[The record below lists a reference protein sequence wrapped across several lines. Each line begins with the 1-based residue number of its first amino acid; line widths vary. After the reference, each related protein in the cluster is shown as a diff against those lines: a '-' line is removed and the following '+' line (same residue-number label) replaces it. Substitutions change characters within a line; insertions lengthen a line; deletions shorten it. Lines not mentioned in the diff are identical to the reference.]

1 MIEEIHIRDLGIIT
15 DARLPLEPGFSV
27 LTGETG
33 AGKTMVVTAL
43 GMLLGA
49 RSDASSVRNGAKS
62 ALAEA
67 VIRLPHGHRAL
78 ELAEEA
84 GGTAEDI
91 DEQTSEL
98 LLARTV
104 NASGRSRAHVGGC
117 SAPIGTLS
125 QIGQTLVAVHG
136 QSDQLR
142 LKSAAEQRQSLDL
155 YAGEELSNLLEKYR
169 ENYERYRAAAAE
181 LKEVRENSRARAL
194 EAQTLQGALEEIS
207 AVNPQ
212 AGEEEELKAEMVKLM
227 NVEALRIASA
237 TASAALSGSE
247 YSTGDEQSV
256 MSLLDAS
263 RSALQ
268 AQADADEEL
277 ASLAARV
284 NELLILATDISS
296 ELSSYMASLDVEGPE
311 RLAQVQTR
319 RAQLATLTRKYG
331 ADIAEVLEWAEESR
345 ARLETLVDDPQR
357 QETLETELVQLRKVL
372 GAQAE
377 ELTALRR
384 AAAQKLADA
393 VSEELTALAMPNA
406 SLVVEV
412 AEAEKFS
419 VHGRDTV
426 TFMLAPHRTAVPRP
440 LGKGASG
447 GELSRVMLALEV
459 VLAEVDPVP
468 TFIFDEVDSG
478 VGGKAA
484 IEIGRRLAMLARHV
498 QVLVVTHL
506 PQVAA
511 FADQHILVLKNDDAS
526 LSKVKVLSE
535 RNAWWNWRECSPG
548 TINQNRRESTPE
560 SCWPPVEKC
569 RRGAETDCKPAG
581 KSSGKVLAKAPKGG
595 IFRTKDHQR
604 GRSARACLGKLPVQP
619 VPVTN
624 SGAWRPEDVRY
635 SVNAPTP
642 ASTRRGGNNKSPA
655 PFTVVI
661 RTNRGGKAP

>member
-49 RSDASSVRNGAKS
+49 RSDASSVRNGAKN

-67 VIRLPHGHRAL
+67 VIRLPRGHRAL
-78 ELAEEA
+78 ALAEES
-84 GGTAEDI
+84 GGTTEEI
-91 DEQTSEL
+91 DEQSSEL

-117 SAPIGTLS
+117 SAPIGTLA
-125 QIGQTLVAVHG
+125 QIGQSLVAVHG

-142 LKSAAEQRQSLDL
+142 LKSPAEQRQSLDL
-155 YAGEELSNLLEKYR
+155 YAGEELASLLEKYR

-194 EAQTLQGALEEIS
+194 EAQSLQGALEEIS
-207 AVNPQ
+207 AVNPR
-212 AGEEEELKAEMVKLM
+212 AGEEDELKAEMMKLM

-237 TASAALSGSE
+237 TALTALSGSE
-247 YSTGDEQSV
+247 YSSGEEANV
-256 MSLLDAS
+256 MGLLDAA

-268 AQADADEEL
+268 GQASADEEL
-277 ASLAARV
+277 AALEARV
-284 NELLILATDISS
+284 NELMILTTDIASD
-296 ELSSYMASLDVEGPE
+296 LSSYAASLDVEGPE

-319 RAQLATLTRKYG
+319 RAQLATLMRKYG

-345 ARLETLVDDPQR
+345 ARLDTLVDDPQR

-372 GAQAE
+372 GEQAE
-377 ELTALRR
+377 ELTTLRR

-526 LSKVKVLSE
+526 LSKVQVLTEEERVVELARMLSGHDQSE
-535 RNAWWNWRECSPG
+535 
-548 TINQNRRESTPE
+548 
-560 SCWPPVEKC
+560 
-569 RRGAETDCKPAG
+569 
-581 KSSGKVLAKAPKGG
+581 
-595 IFRTKDHQR
+595 
-604 GRSARACLGKLPVQP
+604 SAREHARELLEAGRQVSQ
-619 VPVTN
+619 N
-624 SGAWRPEDVRY
+624 QG
-635 SVNAPTP
+635 
-642 ASTRRGGNNKSPA
+642 
-655 PFTVVI
+655 
-661 RTNRGGKAP
+661 

>member
-49 RSDASSVRNGAKS
+49 RSDATSVRNGAKN

-67 VIRLPHGHRAL
+67 VVRLPRGHRAL
-78 ELAEEA
+78 ALAEEA
-84 GGTAEDI
+84 GGTTEEI
-91 DEQTSEL
+91 DEQSSEL
-98 LLARTV
+98 LMARTV
-104 NASGRSRAHVGGC
+104 NASGRSRAHVSGC
-117 SAPIGTLS
+117 SAPIGTLA
-125 QIGQTLVAVHG
+125 QIGQSLVAVHG

-142 LKSAAEQRQSLDL
+142 LKSPAEQRQSLDL
-155 YAGEELSNLLEKYR
+155 YAGEELASLLEKYR
-169 ENYERYRAAAAE
+169 DNYERYRAAAAE

-194 EAQTLQGALEEIS
+194 EAQSLQGALEEIA
-207 AVNPQ
+207 AVNPR
-212 AGEEEELKAEMVKLM
+212 AGEEDELKAEMVKLM

-237 TASAALSGSE
+237 TALTALSGSE
-247 YSTGDEQSV
+247 YSSGEEANV
-256 MSLLDAS
+256 MGLLDAA
-263 RSALQ
+263 RGALQ
-268 AQADADEEL
+268 GQASADEEL
-277 ASLAARV
+277 AALEARI
-284 NELLILATDISS
+284 NELMILTTDIASD
-296 ELSSYMASLDVEGPE
+296 LSSYAASLDVEGPE

-319 RAQLATLTRKYG
+319 RAQLATLMRKYG
-331 ADIAEVLEWAEESR
+331 ADIAEVLEWAEGSR
-345 ARLETLVDDPQR
+345 ARLDTLVDDPQR

-372 GAQAE
+372 GEQAE
-377 ELTALRR
+377 ELTNLRR

-526 LSKVKVLSE
+526 LSKVQVLTEEERVVELARMLSGHDQSE
-535 RNAWWNWRECSPG
+535 
-548 TINQNRRESTPE
+548 
-560 SCWPPVEKC
+560 
-569 RRGAETDCKPAG
+569 
-581 KSSGKVLAKAPKGG
+581 
-595 IFRTKDHQR
+595 
-604 GRSARACLGKLPVQP
+604 SAREHARELLEAGRQVSQ
-619 VPVTN
+619 N
-624 SGAWRPEDVRY
+624 QG
-635 SVNAPTP
+635 
-642 ASTRRGGNNKSPA
+642 
-655 PFTVVI
+655 
-661 RTNRGGKAP
+661 

>member
-142 LKSAAEQRQSLDL
+142 LKSAAEQRHSLDL
-155 YAGEELSNLLEKYR
+155 YAGEELANLLEKYR

-296 ELSSYMASLDVEGPE
+296 DLSSYMASLDVEGPE

-426 TFMLAPHRTAVPRP
+426 TFMLVPHRTAVPRP

-535 RNAWWNWRECSPG
+535 EERV
-548 TINQNRRESTPE
+548 
-560 SCWPPVEKC
+560 VELA
-569 RRGAETDCKPAG
+569 RML
-581 KSSGKVLAKAPKGG
+581 SGH
-595 IFRTKDHQR
+595 DQSE
-604 GRSARACLGKLPVQP
+604 SAREHARELLAAGRE
-619 VPVTN
+619 VPQ
-624 SGAWRPEDVRY
+624 GR
-635 SVNAPTP
+635 
-642 ASTRRGGNNKSPA
+642 
-655 PFTVVI
+655 
-661 RTNRGGKAP
+661 

>member
-49 RSDASSVRNGAKS
+49 RSDASSVRNGAKN

-67 VIRLPHGHRAL
+67 VIRLPRGHRAL
-78 ELAEEA
+78 ALAEEA
-84 GGTAEDI
+84 GGTTEEI
-91 DEQTSEL
+91 DEQSSEL

-117 SAPIGTLS
+117 SAPIGTLA
-125 QIGQTLVAVHG
+125 QIGQSLVAVHG

-142 LKSAAEQRQSLDL
+142 LKSPAEQRQSLDL
-155 YAGEELSNLLEKYR
+155 YAGEELASLLEKYR
-169 ENYERYRAAAAE
+169 ENYERYRAVAAE

-194 EAQTLQGALEEIS
+194 EAQSLQGALEEIA
-207 AVNPQ
+207 AVNPR
-212 AGEEEELKAEMVKLM
+212 AGEEDELKAEMVKLM

-237 TASAALSGSE
+237 TALTALSGSE
-247 YSTGDEQSV
+247 YSSGEEANV
-256 MSLLDAS
+256 MGLLDAA

-268 AQADADEEL
+268 GQASADEEL
-277 ASLAARV
+277 AALEARV
-284 NELLILATDISS
+284 NELMILTTDIASD
-296 ELSSYMASLDVEGPE
+296 LSSYAASLDVEGPE

-319 RAQLATLTRKYG
+319 RAQLATLMRKYG

-345 ARLETLVDDPQR
+345 ARLDTLVDDPQR

-372 GAQAE
+372 GEQAE
-377 ELTALRR
+377 ELTNLRR

-526 LSKVKVLSE
+526 LSKVQVLTEEERVVELARMLSGHDQSE
-535 RNAWWNWRECSPG
+535 
-548 TINQNRRESTPE
+548 
-560 SCWPPVEKC
+560 
-569 RRGAETDCKPAG
+569 
-581 KSSGKVLAKAPKGG
+581 
-595 IFRTKDHQR
+595 
-604 GRSARACLGKLPVQP
+604 SAREHARELLEAGRQVSQ
-619 VPVTN
+619 N
-624 SGAWRPEDVRY
+624 QG
-635 SVNAPTP
+635 
-642 ASTRRGGNNKSPA
+642 
-655 PFTVVI
+655 
-661 RTNRGGKAP
+661 

>member
-49 RSDASSVRNGAKS
+49 RSDATSVRNGAKN

-67 VIRLPHGHRAL
+67 VIRLPRGHRAL
-78 ELAEEA
+78 ALAEEA
-84 GGTAEDI
+84 GGTTEEI
-91 DEQTSEL
+91 DEQSSEL

-117 SAPIGTLS
+117 SAPIGTLA
-125 QIGQTLVAVHG
+125 QIGQSLVAVHG

-142 LKSAAEQRQSLDL
+142 LKSPAEQRQSLDL
-155 YAGEELSNLLEKYR
+155 YAGEELASLLAKYR

-194 EAQTLQGALEEIS
+194 EAQSLQGALEEIA
-207 AVNPQ
+207 AVNPR
-212 AGEEEELKAEMVKLM
+212 AGEEDELKAEMVKLM

-237 TASAALSGSE
+237 TALTALSGSE
-247 YSTGDEQSV
+247 YSSGEEANV
-256 MSLLDAS
+256 MGLLDAA
-263 RSALQ
+263 RGALQ
-268 AQADADEEL
+268 GQASADEEL
-277 ASLAARV
+277 AALEARI
-284 NELLILATDISS
+284 NELMILTTDIASD
-296 ELSSYMASLDVEGPE
+296 LSSYAASLDVEGPE

-319 RAQLATLTRKYG
+319 RAQLATLMRKYG
-331 ADIAEVLEWAEESR
+331 ADIAEVLEWAEGSR
-345 ARLETLVDDPQR
+345 TRLDTLVDDPQR

-372 GAQAE
+372 GEQAE
-377 ELTALRR
+377 ELTKLRR

-526 LSKVKVLSE
+526 LSKVQVLTQEERVVELARMLSGHDQSE
-535 RNAWWNWRECSPG
+535 
-548 TINQNRRESTPE
+548 
-560 SCWPPVEKC
+560 
-569 RRGAETDCKPAG
+569 
-581 KSSGKVLAKAPKGG
+581 
-595 IFRTKDHQR
+595 
-604 GRSARACLGKLPVQP
+604 SAREHARELLEAGRQVSQ
-619 VPVTN
+619 N
-624 SGAWRPEDVRY
+624 QG
-635 SVNAPTP
+635 
-642 ASTRRGGNNKSPA
+642 
-655 PFTVVI
+655 
-661 RTNRGGKAP
+661 

>member
-49 RSDASSVRNGAKS
+49 RSDATSVRNGAKN

-67 VIRLPHGHRAL
+67 VIRLPRGHRAL
-78 ELAEEA
+78 ALAEEA
-84 GGTAEDI
+84 GGTTEEI
-91 DEQTSEL
+91 DEQSSEL

-117 SAPIGTLS
+117 SAPIGTLA
-125 QIGQTLVAVHG
+125 QIGQSLVAVHG

-142 LKSAAEQRQSLDL
+142 LKSPAEQRQSLDL
-155 YAGEELSNLLEKYR
+155 YAGEELASLLEKYR

-194 EAQTLQGALEEIS
+194 EAQSLQGALEEIA
-207 AVNPQ
+207 AVNPRP
-212 AGEEEELKAEMVKLM
+212 GEEDELKAEMVKLM

-237 TASAALSGSE
+237 TALTALSGSE
-247 YSTGDEQSV
+247 YSSGEEANV
-256 MSLLDAS
+256 MGLLDAA
-263 RSALQ
+263 RGALQ
-268 AQADADEEL
+268 GQASADEEL
-277 ASLAARV
+277 AALEARI
-284 NELLILATDISS
+284 NELMILTTDIASD
-296 ELSSYMASLDVEGPE
+296 LSSYAASLDVEGPE

-319 RAQLATLTRKYG
+319 RAQLATLMRKYG
-331 ADIAEVLEWAEESR
+331 ADIAEVLEWAEGSR
-345 ARLETLVDDPQR
+345 TRLDTLVDDPQR

-372 GAQAE
+372 GEQAE
-377 ELTALRR
+377 ELTNLRR

-526 LSKVKVLSE
+526 LSKVQVLTEEERVVELARMLSGHDQSE
-535 RNAWWNWRECSPG
+535 
-548 TINQNRRESTPE
+548 
-560 SCWPPVEKC
+560 
-569 RRGAETDCKPAG
+569 
-581 KSSGKVLAKAPKGG
+581 
-595 IFRTKDHQR
+595 
-604 GRSARACLGKLPVQP
+604 SAREHARELLEAGRQVSQ
-619 VPVTN
+619 N
-624 SGAWRPEDVRY
+624 QG
-635 SVNAPTP
+635 
-642 ASTRRGGNNKSPA
+642 
-655 PFTVVI
+655 
-661 RTNRGGKAP
+661 

>member
-49 RSDASSVRNGAKS
+49 RSDATSVRNGAKN

-67 VIRLPHGHRAL
+67 VVRLPRGHRAL
-78 ELAEEA
+78 ALAEEA
-84 GGTAEDI
+84 GGTTEEI
-91 DEQTSEL
+91 DEQSSEL

-117 SAPIGTLS
+117 SAPIGTLA
-125 QIGQTLVAVHG
+125 QIGQSLVAVHG

-142 LKSAAEQRQSLDL
+142 LKSPAEQRQSLDL
-155 YAGEELSNLLEKYR
+155 YAGEELASLLAKYR

-194 EAQTLQGALEEIS
+194 EAQSLQGALEEIA
-207 AVNPQ
+207 AVNPR
-212 AGEEEELKAEMVKLM
+212 AGEEDELKAEMVKLM

-237 TASAALSGSE
+237 TALTALSGSE
-247 YSTGDEQSV
+247 YSSGEEANV
-256 MSLLDAS
+256 MGLLDVA
-263 RSALQ
+263 RGALQ
-268 AQADADEEL
+268 GQASADEEL
-277 ASLAARV
+277 AALEARI
-284 NELLILATDISS
+284 NELMILTTDIASD
-296 ELSSYMASLDVEGPE
+296 LSSYAASLDVEGPE

-319 RAQLATLTRKYG
+319 RAQLATLIRKYG
-331 ADIAEVLEWAEESR
+331 ADIAEVLEWAEGSR
-345 ARLETLVDDPQR
+345 TRLDTLVDDPQR

-372 GAQAE
+372 GEQAE
-377 ELTALRR
+377 ELTNLRR

-526 LSKVKVLSE
+526 LSKVQVLTEEERVVELARMLSGHDQSE
-535 RNAWWNWRECSPG
+535 
-548 TINQNRRESTPE
+548 
-560 SCWPPVEKC
+560 
-569 RRGAETDCKPAG
+569 
-581 KSSGKVLAKAPKGG
+581 
-595 IFRTKDHQR
+595 
-604 GRSARACLGKLPVQP
+604 SAREHARELLEAGRQVSQ
-619 VPVTN
+619 N
-624 SGAWRPEDVRY
+624 QG
-635 SVNAPTP
+635 
-642 ASTRRGGNNKSPA
+642 
-655 PFTVVI
+655 
-661 RTNRGGKAP
+661 

>member
-49 RSDASSVRNGAKS
+49 RSDASSVRNGAKN

-67 VIRLPHGHRAL
+67 VIRLPRGHRAL
-78 ELAEEA
+78 ALAEEA
-84 GGTAEDI
+84 GGTTEEI
-91 DEQTSEL
+91 DKQSSEL

-117 SAPIGTLS
+117 SAPIGTLA
-125 QIGQTLVAVHG
+125 QIGQSLVAVHG

-142 LKSAAEQRQSLDL
+142 LKSPAEQRQSLDL
-155 YAGEELSNLLEKYR
+155 YAGEELASLLEKYR

-194 EAQTLQGALEEIS
+194 EAQSLQGALEEIA
-207 AVNPQ
+207 AVNPR
-212 AGEEEELKAEMVKLM
+212 AGEEDELKAEMVKLM

-237 TASAALSGSE
+237 TALTTLSGSE
-247 YSTGDEQSV
+247 YSSGEEANV
-256 MSLLDAS
+256 MGLLDAA

-268 AQADADEEL
+268 GQASADEEL
-277 ASLAARV
+277 AALEARV
-284 NELLILATDISS
+284 NELMILTTDIASD
-296 ELSSYMASLDVEGPE
+296 LSSYAASLDVEGPE

-319 RAQLATLTRKYG
+319 RAQLATLMRKYG

-345 ARLETLVDDPQR
+345 ARLDTLVDDPQR

-372 GAQAE
+372 GEQAE
-377 ELTALRR
+377 ELTNLRR

-526 LSKVKVLSE
+526 LSKVQVLTEEERVVELARMLSGHDQSE
-535 RNAWWNWRECSPG
+535 
-548 TINQNRRESTPE
+548 
-560 SCWPPVEKC
+560 
-569 RRGAETDCKPAG
+569 
-581 KSSGKVLAKAPKGG
+581 
-595 IFRTKDHQR
+595 
-604 GRSARACLGKLPVQP
+604 SAREHARELLEAGRQVSQ
-619 VPVTN
+619 N
-624 SGAWRPEDVRY
+624 QG
-635 SVNAPTP
+635 
-642 ASTRRGGNNKSPA
+642 
-655 PFTVVI
+655 
-661 RTNRGGKAP
+661 

>member
-49 RSDASSVRNGAKS
+49 RSDASSVRNGAKN

-67 VIRLPHGHRAL
+67 VIRLPRGHRAL
-78 ELAEEA
+78 ALAEEA
-84 GGTAEDI
+84 GGTTEEI
-91 DEQTSEL
+91 DEQSLEL

-117 SAPIGTLS
+117 SAPIGTLA
-125 QIGQTLVAVHG
+125 QIGQSLVAVHG

-142 LKSAAEQRQSLDL
+142 LKSPAEQRQSLDL
-155 YAGEELSNLLEKYR
+155 YAGEELASLLEKYR

-194 EAQTLQGALEEIS
+194 EAQSLQGALEEIA
-207 AVNPQ
+207 AVNPR
-212 AGEEEELKAEMVKLM
+212 AGEEDELKAEMVKLM

-237 TASAALSGSE
+237 TALTALSGSE
-247 YSTGDEQSV
+247 YSSGEDANV
-256 MSLLDAS
+256 MGLLDAA

-268 AQADADEEL
+268 GQASADEEL
-277 ASLAARV
+277 AALEARV
-284 NELLILATDISS
+284 NELMILTTDIASD
-296 ELSSYMASLDVEGPE
+296 LSSYAASLDVEGPE

-319 RAQLATLTRKYG
+319 RAQLATLMRKYG

-345 ARLETLVDDPQR
+345 ARLDTLVDDPQR

-372 GAQAE
+372 GEQAE
-377 ELTALRR
+377 ELTNLRR

-526 LSKVKVLSE
+526 LSKVQVLTEEERVVELARMLSGHDQSE
-535 RNAWWNWRECSPG
+535 
-548 TINQNRRESTPE
+548 
-560 SCWPPVEKC
+560 
-569 RRGAETDCKPAG
+569 
-581 KSSGKVLAKAPKGG
+581 
-595 IFRTKDHQR
+595 
-604 GRSARACLGKLPVQP
+604 SAREHARELLEAGRQVSQ
-619 VPVTN
+619 N
-624 SGAWRPEDVRY
+624 QG
-635 SVNAPTP
+635 
-642 ASTRRGGNNKSPA
+642 
-655 PFTVVI
+655 
-661 RTNRGGKAP
+661 

>member
-49 RSDASSVRNGAKS
+49 RSDATSVRNGAKN

-67 VIRLPHGHRAL
+67 VVRLPRGHRAL
-78 ELAEEA
+78 ALAEEA
-84 GGTAEDI
+84 GGTTEEI
-91 DEQTSEL
+91 DEQSSEL

-117 SAPIGTLS
+117 SAPIGTLA
-125 QIGQTLVAVHG
+125 QIGQSLVAVHG

-142 LKSAAEQRQSLDL
+142 LKSPAEQRQSLDL
-155 YAGEELSNLLEKYR
+155 YAGEELASLLAKYR
-169 ENYERYRAAAAE
+169 ENYERYRVAAAE

-194 EAQTLQGALEEIS
+194 EAQSLQGALEEIA
-207 AVNPQ
+207 AVNPR
-212 AGEEEELKAEMVKLM
+212 AGEEDELKAEMVKLM

-237 TASAALSGSE
+237 TALTALSGSE
-247 YSTGDEQSV
+247 YSSGEEANV
-256 MSLLDAS
+256 MGLLDAA
-263 RSALQ
+263 RGALQ
-268 AQADADEEL
+268 GQASADEEL
-277 ASLAARV
+277 AALEARI
-284 NELLILATDISS
+284 NELMILTTDIASD
-296 ELSSYMASLDVEGPE
+296 LSSYAASLDVEGPE

-319 RAQLATLTRKYG
+319 RAQLATLMRKYG
-331 ADIAEVLEWAEESR
+331 ADIAEVLEWAEGSR
-345 ARLETLVDDPQR
+345 TRLDTLVDDPQR

-372 GAQAE
+372 GEQAE
-377 ELTALRR
+377 ELTNLRR

-526 LSKVKVLSE
+526 LSKVQVLTEEERVVELARMLSGHDQSE
-535 RNAWWNWRECSPG
+535 
-548 TINQNRRESTPE
+548 
-560 SCWPPVEKC
+560 
-569 RRGAETDCKPAG
+569 
-581 KSSGKVLAKAPKGG
+581 
-595 IFRTKDHQR
+595 
-604 GRSARACLGKLPVQP
+604 SAREHARELLEAGRQVSQ
-619 VPVTN
+619 N
-624 SGAWRPEDVRY
+624 QG
-635 SVNAPTP
+635 
-642 ASTRRGGNNKSPA
+642 
-655 PFTVVI
+655 
-661 RTNRGGKAP
+661 

>member
-49 RSDASSVRNGAKS
+49 RSDASSVRNGAKN

-67 VIRLPHGHRAL
+67 VIRLPRGHRAL
-78 ELAEEA
+78 ALAEEA
-84 GGTAEDI
+84 GGTTEEI
-91 DEQTSEL
+91 DEQSSEL

-117 SAPIGTLS
+117 SAPIGTLA
-125 QIGQTLVAVHG
+125 QIGQSLVAVHG

-142 LKSAAEQRQSLDL
+142 LKSPAEQRQSLDL
-155 YAGEELSNLLEKYR
+155 YAGEELASLLEKYR

-194 EAQTLQGALEEIS
+194 EAQSLQGALEEIA
-207 AVNPQ
+207 AVNPR
-212 AGEEEELKAEMVKLM
+212 AGEEDELKAEMMKLM

-237 TASAALSGSE
+237 TALTALSGSE
-247 YSTGDEQSV
+247 YSSGEEANV
-256 MSLLDAS
+256 MGLLDAA

-268 AQADADEEL
+268 GQASADEEL
-277 ASLAARV
+277 AALEARV
-284 NELLILATDISS
+284 NELMILTTDIASD
-296 ELSSYMASLDVEGPE
+296 LSSYAASLDVEGPE

-319 RAQLATLTRKYG
+319 RAQLATLMRKYG

-345 ARLETLVDDPQR
+345 ARLDTLVDDPQR

-372 GAQAE
+372 GEQAE
-377 ELTALRR
+377 ELTTLRR

-526 LSKVKVLSE
+526 LSKVQVLTEEERVVELARMLSGHDQSE
-535 RNAWWNWRECSPG
+535 
-548 TINQNRRESTPE
+548 
-560 SCWPPVEKC
+560 
-569 RRGAETDCKPAG
+569 
-581 KSSGKVLAKAPKGG
+581 
-595 IFRTKDHQR
+595 
-604 GRSARACLGKLPVQP
+604 SAREHARELLEAGRQVSQDQ
-619 VPVTN
+619 
-624 SGAWRPEDVRY
+624 E
-635 SVNAPTP
+635 
-642 ASTRRGGNNKSPA
+642 
-655 PFTVVI
+655 
-661 RTNRGGKAP
+661 

>member
-49 RSDASSVRNGAKS
+49 RSDASSVRNGAKN

-67 VIRLPHGHRAL
+67 VIRLPRGHRAL
-78 ELAEEA
+78 ALAEEA
-84 GGTAEDI
+84 GGTTEEI
-91 DEQTSEL
+91 DEQSSEL

-117 SAPIGTLS
+117 SAPIGTLA
-125 QIGQTLVAVHG
+125 QIGQSLVAVHG

-142 LKSAAEQRQSLDL
+142 LKSPAEQRQSLDL
-155 YAGEELSNLLEKYR
+155 YAGEELASLLEKYR

-194 EAQTLQGALEEIS
+194 EAQSLQGALEEIA
-207 AVNPQ
+207 AVNPR
-212 AGEEEELKAEMVKLM
+212 AGEEDELKAEMVKLM

-237 TASAALSGSE
+237 TALTVLSGSE
-247 YSTGDEQSV
+247 YSSGEEANV
-256 MSLLDAS
+256 MGLLDAA

-268 AQADADEEL
+268 GQASADEEL
-277 ASLAARV
+277 AALEARV
-284 NELLILATDISS
+284 NELMILTTDIASD
-296 ELSSYMASLDVEGPE
+296 LSSYAASLDVEGPE

-319 RAQLATLTRKYG
+319 RAQLATLMRKYG

-345 ARLETLVDDPQR
+345 ARLDTLVDDPQR

-372 GAQAE
+372 GEQAE
-377 ELTALRR
+377 ELTNLRR

-526 LSKVKVLSE
+526 LSKVQVLTEEERVVELARMLSGHDQSE
-535 RNAWWNWRECSPG
+535 
-548 TINQNRRESTPE
+548 
-560 SCWPPVEKC
+560 
-569 RRGAETDCKPAG
+569 
-581 KSSGKVLAKAPKGG
+581 
-595 IFRTKDHQR
+595 
-604 GRSARACLGKLPVQP
+604 SAREHARELLEAGRQVSQ
-619 VPVTN
+619 N
-624 SGAWRPEDVRY
+624 QG
-635 SVNAPTP
+635 
-642 ASTRRGGNNKSPA
+642 
-655 PFTVVI
+655 
-661 RTNRGGKAP
+661 

>member
-49 RSDASSVRNGAKS
+49 RSDATSVRNGAKN

-67 VIRLPHGHRAL
+67 VVRLPRGHRAL
-78 ELAEEA
+78 ALAEEA
-84 GGTAEDI
+84 GGTTEEI
-91 DEQTSEL
+91 DEQSSEL

-117 SAPIGTLS
+117 SAPIGTLA
-125 QIGQTLVAVHG
+125 QIGQSLVAVHG

-142 LKSAAEQRQSLDL
+142 LKSPAEQRQSLDL
-155 YAGEELSNLLEKYR
+155 YAGEELASLLAKYR
-169 ENYERYRAAAAE
+169 ENYERYRAAAAD

-194 EAQTLQGALEEIS
+194 EAQSLQGALEEIA
-207 AVNPQ
+207 AVNPR
-212 AGEEEELKAEMVKLM
+212 AGEEDELKAEMVKLM

-237 TASAALSGSE
+237 TALTALSGSE
-247 YSTGDEQSV
+247 YSSGEEANV
-256 MSLLDAS
+256 MGLLDAA
-263 RSALQ
+263 RGALQ
-268 AQADADEEL
+268 GQASADEEL
-277 ASLAARV
+277 AALEARI
-284 NELLILATDISS
+284 NELMILTTDIASD
-296 ELSSYMASLDVEGPE
+296 LSSYAASLDVEGPE

-319 RAQLATLTRKYG
+319 RAQLATLMRKYG
-331 ADIAEVLEWAEESR
+331 ADIAEVLEWAEGSR
-345 ARLETLVDDPQR
+345 TRLDTLVDDPQR

-372 GAQAE
+372 GEQAE
-377 ELTALRR
+377 ELTNLRR

-526 LSKVKVLSE
+526 LSKVQVLTEEERVVELARMLSGHDQSE
-535 RNAWWNWRECSPG
+535 
-548 TINQNRRESTPE
+548 
-560 SCWPPVEKC
+560 
-569 RRGAETDCKPAG
+569 
-581 KSSGKVLAKAPKGG
+581 
-595 IFRTKDHQR
+595 
-604 GRSARACLGKLPVQP
+604 SAREHARELLEAGRQVSQ
-619 VPVTN
+619 N
-624 SGAWRPEDVRY
+624 QG
-635 SVNAPTP
+635 
-642 ASTRRGGNNKSPA
+642 
-655 PFTVVI
+655 
-661 RTNRGGKAP
+661 

>member
-49 RSDASSVRNGAKS
+49 RSDASSVRNGAKN

-67 VIRLPHGHRAL
+67 VIRLPRGHRAL
-78 ELAEEA
+78 ALAEEA
-84 GGTAEDI
+84 GGTTEEI
-91 DEQTSEL
+91 DEQSSEL

-117 SAPIGTLS
+117 SAPIGTLA
-125 QIGQTLVAVHG
+125 QIGQSLVAVHG

-142 LKSAAEQRQSLDL
+142 LKSPAEQRQSLDL
-155 YAGEELSNLLEKYR
+155 YAGEELASLLEKYR

-194 EAQTLQGALEEIS
+194 EAQSLQGALEEIA
-207 AVNPQ
+207 AVNPR
-212 AGEEEELKAEMVKLM
+212 AGEEDELKAEMVKLM

-237 TASAALSGSE
+237 TAQTALSGSE
-247 YSTGDEQSV
+247 YSSGEEANV
-256 MSLLDAS
+256 MGLLDAA

-268 AQADADEEL
+268 GQASADEEL
-277 ASLAARV
+277 AALEARV
-284 NELLILATDISS
+284 NELMILTTDIASD
-296 ELSSYMASLDVEGPE
+296 LSSYAASLDVEGPE

-319 RAQLATLTRKYG
+319 RAQLATLMRKYG

-345 ARLETLVDDPQR
+345 ARLDTLVDDPQR

-372 GAQAE
+372 GEQAE
-377 ELTALRR
+377 ELTNLRR

-447 GELSRVMLALEV
+447 GELSRVMLAFEV

-526 LSKVKVLSE
+526 LSKVQVLTEEERVVELARMLSGHDQSE
-535 RNAWWNWRECSPG
+535 
-548 TINQNRRESTPE
+548 
-560 SCWPPVEKC
+560 
-569 RRGAETDCKPAG
+569 
-581 KSSGKVLAKAPKGG
+581 
-595 IFRTKDHQR
+595 
-604 GRSARACLGKLPVQP
+604 SAREHARELLEAGRQVSQ
-619 VPVTN
+619 N
-624 SGAWRPEDVRY
+624 QG
-635 SVNAPTP
+635 
-642 ASTRRGGNNKSPA
+642 
-655 PFTVVI
+655 
-661 RTNRGGKAP
+661 

>member
-49 RSDASSVRNGAKS
+49 RSDASSVRNGAKN

-67 VIRLPHGHRAL
+67 VIRLPRGHRAL
-78 ELAEEA
+78 ALAEEA
-84 GGTAEDI
+84 GGTTEEI
-91 DEQTSEL
+91 DEQSSEL

-117 SAPIGTLS
+117 SAPIGTLA
-125 QIGQTLVAVHG
+125 QIGQSLVAVHG

-142 LKSAAEQRQSLDL
+142 LKSPAEQRQSLDL
-155 YAGEELSNLLEKYR
+155 YAGEELASLLEKYR

-194 EAQTLQGALEEIS
+194 EAQSLQGALEEIA
-207 AVNPQ
+207 AVNPR
-212 AGEEEELKAEMVKLM
+212 AGEEDELKAEMMKLM

-237 TASAALSGSE
+237 TALTALSGSE
-247 YSTGDEQSV
+247 YSSGEEANV
-256 MSLLDAS
+256 MGLLDAA

-268 AQADADEEL
+268 GQASADEEL
-277 ASLAARV
+277 AALEARV
-284 NELLILATDISS
+284 NELMILTTDIASD
-296 ELSSYMASLDVEGPE
+296 LSSYAASLDVEGPE

-319 RAQLATLTRKYG
+319 RAQLATLMRKYG

-345 ARLETLVDDPQR
+345 ARLDTLVDDPQR
-357 QETLETELVQLRKVL
+357 QKTLETELVQLRKVL
-372 GAQAE
+372 GEQAE
-377 ELTALRR
+377 ELTTLRR

-526 LSKVKVLSE
+526 LSKVQVLTEEERVVELARMLSGHDQSE
-535 RNAWWNWRECSPG
+535 
-548 TINQNRRESTPE
+548 
-560 SCWPPVEKC
+560 
-569 RRGAETDCKPAG
+569 
-581 KSSGKVLAKAPKGG
+581 
-595 IFRTKDHQR
+595 
-604 GRSARACLGKLPVQP
+604 SAREHARELLEAGRQVSQ
-619 VPVTN
+619 N
-624 SGAWRPEDVRY
+624 QG
-635 SVNAPTP
+635 
-642 ASTRRGGNNKSPA
+642 
-655 PFTVVI
+655 
-661 RTNRGGKAP
+661 

>member
-33 AGKTMVVTAL
+33 AGKTMVVPAL

-49 RSDASSVRNGAKS
+49 RSDASSVRNGAKN

-67 VIRLPHGHRAL
+67 VIRLPRGHRAL
-78 ELAEEA
+78 ALAEEA
-84 GGTAEDI
+84 GGTTEEI
-91 DEQTSEL
+91 DEQSSEL

-117 SAPIGTLS
+117 SAPIGTLA
-125 QIGQTLVAVHG
+125 QIGQSLVAVHG

-142 LKSAAEQRQSLDL
+142 LKSPTEQRQSLDL
-155 YAGEELSNLLEKYR
+155 YAGEELASLLEKYR

-194 EAQTLQGALEEIS
+194 EAQSLQGALEEIA
-207 AVNPQ
+207 AVNPR
-212 AGEEEELKAEMVKLM
+212 AGEEDELKAEMVKLM

-237 TASAALSGSE
+237 TALTALSGSE
-247 YSTGDEQSV
+247 YSIGEEANV
-256 MSLLDAS
+256 MGLLDAA

-268 AQADADEEL
+268 GQASADEEL
-277 ASLAARV
+277 AALEARV
-284 NELLILATDISS
+284 NELMILTTDIASD
-296 ELSSYMASLDVEGPE
+296 LSSYAASLDVEGPE

-319 RAQLATLTRKYG
+319 RAQLATLMRKYG

-345 ARLETLVDDPQR
+345 ARLDTLVDDPQR

-372 GAQAE
+372 GEQAE
-377 ELTALRR
+377 ELTNLRR

-393 VSEELTALAMPNA
+393 VSEELTALALPNA

-526 LSKVKVLSE
+526 LSKVQVLTEEERVVELARMLSGHDQSE
-535 RNAWWNWRECSPG
+535 
-548 TINQNRRESTPE
+548 
-560 SCWPPVEKC
+560 
-569 RRGAETDCKPAG
+569 
-581 KSSGKVLAKAPKGG
+581 
-595 IFRTKDHQR
+595 
-604 GRSARACLGKLPVQP
+604 SAREHARELLEAGRQVSQ
-619 VPVTN
+619 N
-624 SGAWRPEDVRY
+624 QG
-635 SVNAPTP
+635 
-642 ASTRRGGNNKSPA
+642 
-655 PFTVVI
+655 
-661 RTNRGGKAP
+661 

>member
-49 RSDASSVRNGAKS
+49 RSDASSVRNGAKN

-67 VIRLPHGHRAL
+67 VIRLPRGHRAL
-78 ELAEEA
+78 ALAEEA
-84 GGTAEDI
+84 GGTTEEI
-91 DEQTSEL
+91 DEQSSEL

-117 SAPIGTLS
+117 SAPIGTLA
-125 QIGQTLVAVHG
+125 QIGQSLVAVHG

-142 LKSAAEQRQSLDL
+142 LKSPTEQRQSLDL
-155 YAGEELSNLLEKYR
+155 YAGEELASLLEKYR

-194 EAQTLQGALEEIS
+194 EAQSLQGALEEIA
-207 AVNPQ
+207 AVNLR
-212 AGEEEELKAEMVKLM
+212 AGEEDELKAEMVKLM

-237 TASAALSGSE
+237 TALTALSGSE
-247 YSTGDEQSV
+247 YSSGEEANV
-256 MSLLDAS
+256 MGLLDAA

-268 AQADADEEL
+268 GQASADEEL
-277 ASLAARV
+277 AALEARV
-284 NELLILATDISS
+284 NELMILTTDIASD
-296 ELSSYMASLDVEGPE
+296 LSSYAASLDVEGPE

-319 RAQLATLTRKYG
+319 RAQLATLMRKYG

-345 ARLETLVDDPQR
+345 ARLDTLVDDPQR

-372 GAQAE
+372 GEQAE
-377 ELTALRR
+377 ELTNLRR

-526 LSKVKVLSE
+526 LSKVQVLTEEERVVELARMLSGHDQSE
-535 RNAWWNWRECSPG
+535 
-548 TINQNRRESTPE
+548 
-560 SCWPPVEKC
+560 
-569 RRGAETDCKPAG
+569 
-581 KSSGKVLAKAPKGG
+581 
-595 IFRTKDHQR
+595 
-604 GRSARACLGKLPVQP
+604 SAREHARELLEAGRQVSQ
-619 VPVTN
+619 N
-624 SGAWRPEDVRY
+624 QG
-635 SVNAPTP
+635 
-642 ASTRRGGNNKSPA
+642 
-655 PFTVVI
+655 
-661 RTNRGGKAP
+661 

>member
-49 RSDASSVRNGAKS
+49 RSDASSVRNGAKN

-67 VIRLPHGHRAL
+67 VIRLPRGHRAL
-78 ELAEEA
+78 ALAEEA
-84 GGTAEDI
+84 GGTTEEI
-91 DEQTSEL
+91 DEQSSEL

-117 SAPIGTLS
+117 SAPIGTLA
-125 QIGQTLVAVHG
+125 QIGQSLVAVHG

-142 LKSAAEQRQSLDL
+142 LKSPTEQRQSLDL
-155 YAGEELSNLLEKYR
+155 YAGEELASLLEKYR

-194 EAQTLQGALEEIS
+194 EAQSLQGALEEIA
-207 AVNPQ
+207 AVNPR
-212 AGEEEELKAEMVKLM
+212 AGEEDELKAEMVKLM

-237 TASAALSGSE
+237 TALTALSGSE
-247 YSTGDEQSV
+247 YSSGEEANV
-256 MSLLDAS
+256 MGLLDAA

-268 AQADADEEL
+268 GQASADEEL
-277 ASLAARV
+277 AALEARV
-284 NELLILATDISS
+284 NELMILTTDIASD
-296 ELSSYMASLDVEGPE
+296 LSSYAASLDVEGPE

-319 RAQLATLTRKYG
+319 RAQLATLMRKYG

-345 ARLETLVDDPQR
+345 ARLDTLVDDPQR

-372 GAQAE
+372 GEQTE
-377 ELTALRR
+377 ELTNLRR

-526 LSKVKVLSE
+526 LSKVQVLTEEERVVELARMLSGHDQSE
-535 RNAWWNWRECSPG
+535 
-548 TINQNRRESTPE
+548 
-560 SCWPPVEKC
+560 
-569 RRGAETDCKPAG
+569 
-581 KSSGKVLAKAPKGG
+581 
-595 IFRTKDHQR
+595 
-604 GRSARACLGKLPVQP
+604 SAREHARELLEAGRQVSQ
-619 VPVTN
+619 N
-624 SGAWRPEDVRY
+624 QG
-635 SVNAPTP
+635 
-642 ASTRRGGNNKSPA
+642 
-655 PFTVVI
+655 
-661 RTNRGGKAP
+661 

>member
-49 RSDASSVRNGAKS
+49 RSDASSVRNGAKN

-67 VIRLPHGHRAL
+67 VIRLPRGHRAL
-78 ELAEEA
+78 ALAEEA
-84 GGTAEDI
+84 GGTTEEI
-91 DEQTSEL
+91 DEQSSEL

-117 SAPIGTLS
+117 SAPIGTLA
-125 QIGQTLVAVHG
+125 QIGQSLVAVHG

-142 LKSAAEQRQSLDL
+142 LKSPAEQRQSLDL
-155 YAGEELSNLLEKYR
+155 YAGEELASLLEKYR

-194 EAQTLQGALEEIS
+194 EAQSLQGALEEIA
-207 AVNPQ
+207 AVNPR
-212 AGEEEELKAEMVKLM
+212 AGEEDELKAEMMKLM

-237 TASAALSGSE
+237 TALTALSGSE
-247 YSTGDEQSV
+247 YSSGEEANV
-256 MSLLDAS
+256 MGLLDAA

-268 AQADADEEL
+268 GQASADEEL
-277 ASLAARV
+277 AALEARV
-284 NELLILATDISS
+284 NELMILTTDIASD
-296 ELSSYMASLDVEGPE
+296 LSSYAASLDVEGPE

-319 RAQLATLTRKYG
+319 RAQLATLMRKYG

-345 ARLETLVDDPQR
+345 ARLDTLVDDPQR

-372 GAQAE
+372 GEQAD
-377 ELTALRR
+377 ELTNLRR

-426 TFMLAPHRTAVPRP
+426 TFMLAPHRTAGPRP

-511 FADQHILVLKNDDAS
+511 FADKHILVLKNDDAS
-526 LSKVKVLSE
+526 LSKVQVLTEEERVVELARMLSGHDQSE
-535 RNAWWNWRECSPG
+535 
-548 TINQNRRESTPE
+548 
-560 SCWPPVEKC
+560 
-569 RRGAETDCKPAG
+569 
-581 KSSGKVLAKAPKGG
+581 
-595 IFRTKDHQR
+595 
-604 GRSARACLGKLPVQP
+604 SAREHARELLEAGRQVSQ
-619 VPVTN
+619 N
-624 SGAWRPEDVRY
+624 QG
-635 SVNAPTP
+635 
-642 ASTRRGGNNKSPA
+642 
-655 PFTVVI
+655 
-661 RTNRGGKAP
+661 

>member
-49 RSDASSVRNGAKS
+49 RSDASSVRNGAKN

-67 VIRLPHGHRAL
+67 VIRLPRGHRAL
-78 ELAEEA
+78 ALAEEA
-84 GGTAEDI
+84 GGTTEEI
-91 DEQTSEL
+91 DEQSSEL

-117 SAPIGTLS
+117 SAPIGTLA
-125 QIGQTLVAVHG
+125 QIGQGLVAVHG

-142 LKSAAEQRQSLDL
+142 LKSPAEQRQSLDL
-155 YAGEELSNLLEKYR
+155 YAGEELASLLEKYR
-169 ENYERYRAAAAE
+169 ENYERYRAVAAE

-194 EAQTLQGALEEIS
+194 EAQSLQGALEEIA
-207 AVNPQ
+207 AVNPR
-212 AGEEEELKAEMVKLM
+212 AGEEDELKAEMMKLM

-237 TASAALSGSE
+237 TALTALSGSE
-247 YSTGDEQSV
+247 YSSGEEANV
-256 MSLLDAS
+256 MGLLDAA

-268 AQADADEEL
+268 GQASADEEL
-277 ASLAARV
+277 AALEARV
-284 NELLILATDISS
+284 NELMILTTDIASD
-296 ELSSYMASLDVEGPE
+296 LSSYAASLDVEGPE

-319 RAQLATLTRKYG
+319 RAQLATLMRKYG

-345 ARLETLVDDPQR
+345 ARLDTLVDDPQR

-372 GAQAE
+372 GEQAE
-377 ELTALRR
+377 ELTNLRR

-526 LSKVKVLSE
+526 LSKVQVLTEEERVVELARMLSGHDQSE
-535 RNAWWNWRECSPG
+535 
-548 TINQNRRESTPE
+548 
-560 SCWPPVEKC
+560 
-569 RRGAETDCKPAG
+569 
-581 KSSGKVLAKAPKGG
+581 
-595 IFRTKDHQR
+595 
-604 GRSARACLGKLPVQP
+604 SAREHARELLEAGRQVSQ
-619 VPVTN
+619 N
-624 SGAWRPEDVRY
+624 QG
-635 SVNAPTP
+635 
-642 ASTRRGGNNKSPA
+642 
-655 PFTVVI
+655 
-661 RTNRGGKAP
+661 

>member
-49 RSDASSVRNGAKS
+49 RSDATSVRNGAKN

-67 VIRLPHGHRAL
+67 VIRLPRGHRAL
-78 ELAEEA
+78 ALAEEA
-84 GGTAEDI
+84 GGTTEEI
-91 DEQTSEL
+91 DEQSSEL

-117 SAPIGTLS
+117 SAPIGTLA
-125 QIGQTLVAVHG
+125 QIGQSLVAVHG

-142 LKSAAEQRQSLDL
+142 LKSPTEQRQSLDL
-155 YAGEELSNLLEKYR
+155 YAGEELASLLEKYR

-194 EAQTLQGALEEIS
+194 EAQSLQGALEEIA
-207 AVNPQ
+207 AVNPR
-212 AGEEEELKAEMVKLM
+212 AGEEDELKAEMVKLM

-237 TASAALSGSE
+237 TALTALSGSE
-247 YSTGDEQSV
+247 YSSGEEANV
-256 MSLLDAS
+256 MGLLDAA

-268 AQADADEEL
+268 GQASADEEL
-277 ASLAARV
+277 AALEARV
-284 NELLILATDISS
+284 NELMILTTDIASD
-296 ELSSYMASLDVEGPE
+296 LSSYAASLDVEGPE

-319 RAQLATLTRKYG
+319 RAQLATLMRKYG

-345 ARLETLVDDPQR
+345 ARLDTLVDDPQR

-372 GAQAE
+372 GEQAE
-377 ELTALRR
+377 ELTNMRR

-526 LSKVKVLSE
+526 LSKVQVLTEEERVVELARMLSGHDQSE
-535 RNAWWNWRECSPG
+535 
-548 TINQNRRESTPE
+548 
-560 SCWPPVEKC
+560 
-569 RRGAETDCKPAG
+569 
-581 KSSGKVLAKAPKGG
+581 
-595 IFRTKDHQR
+595 
-604 GRSARACLGKLPVQP
+604 SAREHARELLEAGRQVSQ
-619 VPVTN
+619 N
-624 SGAWRPEDVRY
+624 QG
-635 SVNAPTP
+635 
-642 ASTRRGGNNKSPA
+642 
-655 PFTVVI
+655 
-661 RTNRGGKAP
+661 

>member
-142 LKSAAEQRQSLDL
+142 LKSAAEQRHSLDL
-155 YAGEELSNLLEKYR
+155 YAGEELANLLEKYR

-194 EAQTLQGALEEIS
+194 EAQTLQSALEEIS

-296 ELSSYMASLDVEGPE
+296 DLSSYMASLDVEGPE

-426 TFMLAPHRTAVPRP
+426 TFMLAPHRTAAPRP

-535 RNAWWNWRECSPG
+535 EERV
-548 TINQNRRESTPE
+548 
-560 SCWPPVEKC
+560 VELA
-569 RRGAETDCKPAG
+569 RML
-581 KSSGKVLAKAPKGG
+581 SGH
-595 IFRTKDHQR
+595 DQSE
-604 GRSARACLGKLPVQP
+604 SAREHARELLAAGRE
-619 VPVTN
+619 VPQ
-624 SGAWRPEDVRY
+624 GR
-635 SVNAPTP
+635 
-642 ASTRRGGNNKSPA
+642 
-655 PFTVVI
+655 
-661 RTNRGGKAP
+661 

>member
-49 RSDASSVRNGAKS
+49 RSDASSVRNGAKN

-67 VIRLPHGHRAL
+67 VIRLPRGHRAL
-78 ELAEEA
+78 ALAEEA
-84 GGTAEDI
+84 GGTTEEI
-91 DEQTSEL
+91 DEQSSEL

-117 SAPIGTLS
+117 SAPIGTLA
-125 QIGQTLVAVHG
+125 QIGQSLVAVHG

-142 LKSAAEQRQSLDL
+142 LKSPAEQRQSLDL
-155 YAGEELSNLLEKYR
+155 YAGEELASLLEKYR

-194 EAQTLQGALEEIS
+194 EAQSLQGALEEIA
-207 AVNPQ
+207 AVNPR
-212 AGEEEELKAEMVKLM
+212 AGEEDELKAEMVKLM
-227 NVEALRIASA
+227 NVKALRIASA
-237 TASAALSGSE
+237 TALTALSGSE
-247 YSTGDEQSV
+247 YSSGEEANV
-256 MSLLDAS
+256 MGLLDAA

-268 AQADADEEL
+268 GQASVDEEL
-277 ASLAARV
+277 AALEARV
-284 NELLILATDISS
+284 NELMILTTDIASD
-296 ELSSYMASLDVEGPE
+296 LSSYAASLDVEGPE

-319 RAQLATLTRKYG
+319 RAQLATLMRKYG

-345 ARLETLVDDPQR
+345 ARLDTLVDDPQR

-372 GAQAE
+372 GEQAE
-377 ELTALRR
+377 ELTNLRR

-526 LSKVKVLSE
+526 LSKVQVLTEEERVVELARMLSGHDQSE
-535 RNAWWNWRECSPG
+535 
-548 TINQNRRESTPE
+548 
-560 SCWPPVEKC
+560 
-569 RRGAETDCKPAG
+569 
-581 KSSGKVLAKAPKGG
+581 
-595 IFRTKDHQR
+595 
-604 GRSARACLGKLPVQP
+604 SAREHARELLEAGRQVSQ
-619 VPVTN
+619 N
-624 SGAWRPEDVRY
+624 QG
-635 SVNAPTP
+635 
-642 ASTRRGGNNKSPA
+642 
-655 PFTVVI
+655 
-661 RTNRGGKAP
+661 

>member
-49 RSDASSVRNGAKS
+49 RSDASSVRNGAKN

-67 VIRLPHGHRAL
+67 VIRLPRGHRAL
-78 ELAEEA
+78 ALAEEA
-84 GGTAEDI
+84 GGTTEEI
-91 DEQTSEL
+91 DEQSSEL

-117 SAPIGTLS
+117 SAPIGTLA
-125 QIGQTLVAVHG
+125 QIGQSLMAVHG

-142 LKSAAEQRQSLDL
+142 LKSPAEQRQSLDL
-155 YAGEELSNLLEKYR
+155 YAGEELASLLEKYR

-194 EAQTLQGALEEIS
+194 EAQSLQGALEEIA
-207 AVNPQ
+207 AVNPR
-212 AGEEEELKAEMVKLM
+212 AGEEDELKAEMVKLM

-237 TASAALSGSE
+237 TALTALSGSE
-247 YSTGDEQSV
+247 YSSGEEANV
-256 MSLLDAS
+256 MGLLDAA

-268 AQADADEEL
+268 GQASADEEL
-277 ASLAARV
+277 AALEARV
-284 NELLILATDISS
+284 NELMILTTDIASD
-296 ELSSYMASLDVEGPE
+296 LSSYAASLDVEGPE

-319 RAQLATLTRKYG
+319 RAQLATLMRKYG

-345 ARLETLVDDPQR
+345 ARLDTLVDDPQR

-372 GAQAE
+372 GERAE
-377 ELTALRR
+377 ELTNLRR

-526 LSKVKVLSE
+526 LSKVQVLTEEERVVELARMLSGHDQSE
-535 RNAWWNWRECSPG
+535 
-548 TINQNRRESTPE
+548 
-560 SCWPPVEKC
+560 
-569 RRGAETDCKPAG
+569 
-581 KSSGKVLAKAPKGG
+581 
-595 IFRTKDHQR
+595 
-604 GRSARACLGKLPVQP
+604 SAREHARELLEAGRQVSQ
-619 VPVTN
+619 N
-624 SGAWRPEDVRY
+624 QE
-635 SVNAPTP
+635 
-642 ASTRRGGNNKSPA
+642 
-655 PFTVVI
+655 
-661 RTNRGGKAP
+661 

>member
-1 MIEEIHIRDLGIIT
+1 VIEEIHIRDLGIIT

-49 RSDASSVRNGAKS
+49 RSDATSVRNGAKN

-67 VIRLPHGHRAL
+67 VIRLPRGHRAL
-78 ELAEEA
+78 ALAEEA
-84 GGTAEDI
+84 GGTTEEI
-91 DEQTSEL
+91 DEQSSEL

-117 SAPIGTLS
+117 SAPIGTLA
-125 QIGQTLVAVHG
+125 QIGQSLVAVHG

-142 LKSAAEQRQSLDL
+142 LKSPAEQRQSLDL
-155 YAGEELSNLLEKYR
+155 YAGEELASLLEKYR

-194 EAQTLQGALEEIS
+194 EAQSLQGALEEIA
-207 AVNPQ
+207 AVNPR
-212 AGEEEELKAEMVKLM
+212 AGEEDELKAEMVKLM

-237 TASAALSGSE
+237 TALTALSGSE
-247 YSTGDEQSV
+247 YSSGEEANV
-256 MSLLDAS
+256 MGLLDAA
-263 RSALQ
+263 RGALQ
-268 AQADADEEL
+268 GQASADEEL
-277 ASLAARV
+277 AALEARI
-284 NELLILATDISS
+284 NELMILTTDIASD
-296 ELSSYMASLDVEGPE
+296 LSSYEASLDVEGPE

-319 RAQLATLTRKYG
+319 RAQLATLMRKYG
-331 ADIAEVLEWAEESR
+331 ADIAEVLEWAEGSR
-345 ARLETLVDDPQR
+345 TRLDTLVDDPQR

-372 GAQAE
+372 GEQAE
-377 ELTALRR
+377 ELTNLRR

-526 LSKVKVLSE
+526 LSKVQVLTEEERVVELARMLSGHDQSE
-535 RNAWWNWRECSPG
+535 
-548 TINQNRRESTPE
+548 
-560 SCWPPVEKC
+560 
-569 RRGAETDCKPAG
+569 
-581 KSSGKVLAKAPKGG
+581 
-595 IFRTKDHQR
+595 
-604 GRSARACLGKLPVQP
+604 SAREHARELLEAGRQVSQ
-619 VPVTN
+619 N
-624 SGAWRPEDVRY
+624 QG
-635 SVNAPTP
+635 
-642 ASTRRGGNNKSPA
+642 
-655 PFTVVI
+655 
-661 RTNRGGKAP
+661 

>member
-49 RSDASSVRNGAKS
+49 RSDASSVRNGAKN

-67 VIRLPHGHRAL
+67 VIRLPRGHRTLA
-78 ELAEEA
+78 LAEEA
-84 GGTAEDI
+84 GGTTEEI
-91 DEQTSEL
+91 DEQSSEL

-117 SAPIGTLS
+117 SAPIGTLA
-125 QIGQTLVAVHG
+125 QIGQSLVAVHG

-142 LKSAAEQRQSLDL
+142 LKSPAEQRQSLDL
-155 YAGEELSNLLEKYR
+155 YAGEELASLLEKYR

-194 EAQTLQGALEEIS
+194 EAQSLQGALEEIA
-207 AVNPQ
+207 AVNPR
-212 AGEEEELKAEMVKLM
+212 AGEEDELKAEMVKLM

-237 TASAALSGSE
+237 TALTALSGSE
-247 YSTGDEQSV
+247 YSSGEEANV
-256 MSLLDAS
+256 MGLLDAA

-268 AQADADEEL
+268 GQASADEEL
-277 ASLAARV
+277 AALEARV
-284 NELLILATDISS
+284 NELMILTTDIASD
-296 ELSSYMASLDVEGPE
+296 LSSYAASLDVEGPE

-319 RAQLATLTRKYG
+319 RAQLATLMRKYG

-345 ARLETLVDDPQR
+345 ARLDTLVDDPQR

-372 GAQAE
+372 GEQAE
-377 ELTALRR
+377 ELTNLRR

-526 LSKVKVLSE
+526 LSKVQVLTEEERVVELARMLSGHDQSE
-535 RNAWWNWRECSPG
+535 
-548 TINQNRRESTPE
+548 
-560 SCWPPVEKC
+560 
-569 RRGAETDCKPAG
+569 
-581 KSSGKVLAKAPKGG
+581 
-595 IFRTKDHQR
+595 
-604 GRSARACLGKLPVQP
+604 SAREHARELLEAGRQVSQ
-619 VPVTN
+619 N
-624 SGAWRPEDVRY
+624 QG
-635 SVNAPTP
+635 
-642 ASTRRGGNNKSPA
+642 
-655 PFTVVI
+655 
-661 RTNRGGKAP
+661 

>member
-49 RSDASSVRNGAKS
+49 RSDASSVRNGAKN

-67 VIRLPHGHRAL
+67 VIRLPRGHRAL
-78 ELAEEA
+78 ALAEEA
-84 GGTAEDI
+84 GGTTEEI
-91 DEQTSEL
+91 DEQSSEL

-117 SAPIGTLS
+117 SAPIGTLA
-125 QIGQTLVAVHG
+125 QIGQSLVAVHG

-142 LKSAAEQRQSLDL
+142 LKSPAEQRQSLDL
-155 YAGEELSNLLEKYR
+155 YAGEELASLLEKYR

-194 EAQTLQGALEEIS
+194 EAQSLQGALEEIA
-207 AVNPQ
+207 AVNPR
-212 AGEEEELKAEMVKLM
+212 AGEEDELKAEMMKLM

-237 TASAALSGSE
+237 TALTALSGSE
-247 YSTGDEQSV
+247 YSSGEEANV
-256 MSLLDAS
+256 MGLLDAA

-268 AQADADEEL
+268 GQASADEEL
-277 ASLAARV
+277 AALEARV
-284 NELLILATDISS
+284 NELMILTTDIASD
-296 ELSSYMASLDVEGPE
+296 LSSYAASLDVEGPE

-319 RAQLATLTRKYG
+319 RAQLATLMRKYG

-345 ARLETLVDDPQR
+345 ARLDTLVDDPQR

-372 GAQAE
+372 GEQAE
-377 ELTALRR
+377 ELTNLRR

-526 LSKVKVLSE
+526 LSKVQVLTEGERVVELARMLSGHDQSE
-535 RNAWWNWRECSPG
+535 
-548 TINQNRRESTPE
+548 
-560 SCWPPVEKC
+560 
-569 RRGAETDCKPAG
+569 
-581 KSSGKVLAKAPKGG
+581 
-595 IFRTKDHQR
+595 
-604 GRSARACLGKLPVQP
+604 SAREHARELLEAGRQVSQ
-619 VPVTN
+619 N
-624 SGAWRPEDVRY
+624 QG
-635 SVNAPTP
+635 
-642 ASTRRGGNNKSPA
+642 
-655 PFTVVI
+655 
-661 RTNRGGKAP
+661 

>member
-155 YAGEELSNLLEKYR
+155 YAGEELANLLEKYR

-296 ELSSYMASLDVEGPE
+296 DLSSYMASLDVEGPE

-426 TFMLAPHRTAVPRP
+426 TFMLAPHKNAAPRP

-535 RNAWWNWRECSPG
+535 EERV
-548 TINQNRRESTPE
+548 
-560 SCWPPVEKC
+560 VELA
-569 RRGAETDCKPAG
+569 RML
-581 KSSGKVLAKAPKGG
+581 SGH
-595 IFRTKDHQR
+595 DQSE
-604 GRSARACLGKLPVQP
+604 SAREHARELLAAGRE
-619 VPVTN
+619 VPQ
-624 SGAWRPEDVRY
+624 GR
-635 SVNAPTP
+635 
-642 ASTRRGGNNKSPA
+642 
-655 PFTVVI
+655 
-661 RTNRGGKAP
+661 

>member
-49 RSDASSVRNGAKS
+49 RSDASSVRNGAKN

-67 VIRLPHGHRAL
+67 VIRLPRGHRAL
-78 ELAEEA
+78 ALAEEA
-84 GGTAEDI
+84 GGTTEEI
-91 DEQTSEL
+91 DEQSSEL

-117 SAPIGTLS
+117 SAPIGTLA
-125 QIGQTLVAVHG
+125 QIGQSLVAVHG

-142 LKSAAEQRQSLDL
+142 LKSPAEQRQSLDL
-155 YAGEELSNLLEKYR
+155 YAGEELASLLEKYR

-194 EAQTLQGALEEIS
+194 EAQSLQGALEEIA
-207 AVNPQ
+207 AVNPR
-212 AGEEEELKAEMVKLM
+212 AGEEDELKAEMMKLM

-237 TASAALSGSE
+237 TALTALSGSE
-247 YSTGDEQSV
+247 YSSGEEANV
-256 MSLLDAS
+256 MGLLDAA

-268 AQADADEEL
+268 GQASADEEL
-277 ASLAARV
+277 AALEARV
-284 NELLILATDISS
+284 NELMILTTDIASD
-296 ELSSYMASLDVEGPE
+296 LSSYAASLDVEGPE

-319 RAQLATLTRKYG
+319 RAQLATLMRKYG

-345 ARLETLVDDPQR
+345 ARLDTLVDDPQR

-372 GAQAE
+372 GEQAE
-377 ELTALRR
+377 ELTNLRR

-426 TFMLAPHRTAVPRP
+426 IFMLAPHRTAVPRP

-526 LSKVKVLSE
+526 LSKVQVLTEEERVVELARMLSGHDQSE
-535 RNAWWNWRECSPG
+535 
-548 TINQNRRESTPE
+548 
-560 SCWPPVEKC
+560 
-569 RRGAETDCKPAG
+569 
-581 KSSGKVLAKAPKGG
+581 
-595 IFRTKDHQR
+595 
-604 GRSARACLGKLPVQP
+604 SAREHARELLEAGRQVSQ
-619 VPVTN
+619 N
-624 SGAWRPEDVRY
+624 QG
-635 SVNAPTP
+635 
-642 ASTRRGGNNKSPA
+642 
-655 PFTVVI
+655 
-661 RTNRGGKAP
+661 

>member
-49 RSDASSVRNGAKS
+49 RSDASSVRNGAKN

-67 VIRLPHGHRAL
+67 VIRLPRGHRAL
-78 ELAEEA
+78 ALAEEA
-84 GGTAEDI
+84 GGTTEEI
-91 DEQTSEL
+91 DEQSSEL

-117 SAPIGTLS
+117 SAPIGTLA
-125 QIGQTLVAVHG
+125 QIGQSLVAVHG

-142 LKSAAEQRQSLDL
+142 LKSPAEQRQSLDL
-155 YAGEELSNLLEKYR
+155 YAGEELASLLEKYR

-194 EAQTLQGALEEIS
+194 EAQSLQGALEEIA
-207 AVNPQ
+207 AVNPR
-212 AGEEEELKAEMVKLM
+212 AGEEDELKAEMMKLM

-237 TASAALSGSE
+237 TALTALSGSE
-247 YSTGDEQSV
+247 YSSGEEANV
-256 MSLLDAS
+256 MGLLDAA

-268 AQADADEEL
+268 GQASADEEL
-277 ASLAARV
+277 AALEARV
-284 NELLILATDISS
+284 NELMILTTDIASD
-296 ELSSYMASLDVEGPE
+296 LSSYAASLDVEGPE

-319 RAQLATLTRKYG
+319 RAQLATLMRKYG

-345 ARLETLVDDPQR
+345 ARLDTLVDDPQR

-372 GAQAE
+372 GEQAE
-377 ELTALRR
+377 ELTTLRR

-526 LSKVKVLSE
+526 LSKVQVLTEEERVVELARMLSGHDQSE
-535 RNAWWNWRECSPG
+535 
-548 TINQNRRESTPE
+548 
-560 SCWPPVEKC
+560 
-569 RRGAETDCKPAG
+569 
-581 KSSGKVLAKAPKGG
+581 
-595 IFRTKDHQR
+595 
-604 GRSARACLGKLPVQP
+604 SAREHARELLEAGRPVSQ
-619 VPVTN
+619 N
-624 SGAWRPEDVRY
+624 QG
-635 SVNAPTP
+635 
-642 ASTRRGGNNKSPA
+642 
-655 PFTVVI
+655 
-661 RTNRGGKAP
+661 

>member
-117 SAPIGTLS
+117 SAPIGTLA

-155 YAGEELSNLLEKYR
+155 YAGEELANLLEKYR

-194 EAQTLQGALEEIS
+194 EAQTLQGALEEIG

-284 NELLILATDISS
+284 NELLILTTDISS
-296 ELSSYMASLDVEGPE
+296 DLSSYMASLDVEGPE

-426 TFMLAPHRTAVPRP
+426 TFMLAPHRTAVPRS

-459 VLAEVDPVP
+459 VLAEVDPVS

-535 RNAWWNWRECSPG
+535 EERV
-548 TINQNRRESTPE
+548 
-560 SCWPPVEKC
+560 VELA
-569 RRGAETDCKPAG
+569 RML
-581 KSSGKVLAKAPKGG
+581 SGH
-595 IFRTKDHQR
+595 DQSE
-604 GRSARACLGKLPVQP
+604 SAREHARELLAAGRE
-619 VPVTN
+619 VPQ
-624 SGAWRPEDVRY
+624 GR
-635 SVNAPTP
+635 
-642 ASTRRGGNNKSPA
+642 
-655 PFTVVI
+655 
-661 RTNRGGKAP
+661 

>member
-49 RSDASSVRNGAKS
+49 RSDASSVRNGAKN

-67 VIRLPHGHRAL
+67 VIRLPRGHRAL
-78 ELAEEA
+78 ALAEEA
-84 GGTAEDI
+84 GGTTEEI
-91 DEQTSEL
+91 DEQSSEL

-117 SAPIGTLS
+117 SAPIGTLA
-125 QIGQTLVAVHG
+125 QIGQSLVAVHG

-142 LKSAAEQRQSLDL
+142 LKSPAEQRQSLDL
-155 YAGEELSNLLEKYR
+155 YAGEELASLLEKYR

-194 EAQTLQGALEEIS
+194 EAQSLQGAFEEIA
-207 AVNPQ
+207 AVNPR
-212 AGEEEELKAEMVKLM
+212 AGEEDELKAEMMKLM

-237 TASAALSGSE
+237 TALTALSGSE
-247 YSTGDEQSV
+247 YSSGEEANV
-256 MSLLDAS
+256 MGLLDAA

-268 AQADADEEL
+268 GQASADEEL
-277 ASLAARV
+277 AALEARV
-284 NELLILATDISS
+284 NELMILTTDIASD
-296 ELSSYMASLDVEGPE
+296 LSSYAASLDVEGPE

-319 RAQLATLTRKYG
+319 RAQLATLMRKYG

-345 ARLETLVDDPQR
+345 ARLDTLVDDPQR

-372 GAQAE
+372 GEQAE
-377 ELTALRR
+377 ELTNLRR

-526 LSKVKVLSE
+526 LSKVQVLTEEERVVELARMLSGHDQSE
-535 RNAWWNWRECSPG
+535 
-548 TINQNRRESTPE
+548 
-560 SCWPPVEKC
+560 
-569 RRGAETDCKPAG
+569 
-581 KSSGKVLAKAPKGG
+581 
-595 IFRTKDHQR
+595 
-604 GRSARACLGKLPVQP
+604 SAREHARELLEAGRQVSQ
-619 VPVTN
+619 N
-624 SGAWRPEDVRY
+624 QG
-635 SVNAPTP
+635 
-642 ASTRRGGNNKSPA
+642 
-655 PFTVVI
+655 
-661 RTNRGGKAP
+661 

>member
-49 RSDASSVRNGAKS
+49 RSDASSVRNGAKN

-67 VIRLPHGHRAL
+67 VIRLPRGHRAL
-78 ELAEEA
+78 ALAEEA
-84 GGTAEDI
+84 GGTTEEI
-91 DEQTSEL
+91 DEQSSEL

-117 SAPIGTLS
+117 SAPIGTLA
-125 QIGQTLVAVHG
+125 QIGQSLVAVHG

-142 LKSAAEQRQSLDL
+142 LKSPAEQRQSLDL
-155 YAGEELSNLLEKYR
+155 YAGEELASLLEKYR

-194 EAQTLQGALEEIS
+194 EAQSLQGALEEIA
-207 AVNPQ
+207 AVNPR
-212 AGEEEELKAEMVKLM
+212 AGEEDELKAEMMKLM

-237 TASAALSGSE
+237 TALTALSGSE
-247 YSTGDEQSV
+247 YSSGEEANV
-256 MSLLDAS
+256 MGLLDAA

-268 AQADADEEL
+268 GQASADEEL
-277 ASLAARV
+277 AALEARV
-284 NELLILATDISS
+284 NELMILTTDIASD
-296 ELSSYMASLDVEGPE
+296 LSSYAASLDVEGPE

-319 RAQLATLTRKYG
+319 RAQLATLMRKYG

-345 ARLETLVDDPQR
+345 ARLDTLVDDPQR

-372 GAQAE
+372 GEQAE
-377 ELTALRR
+377 ELTNLRR

-484 IEIGRRLAMLARHV
+484 IEIGRRLAMLAWHV

-526 LSKVKVLSE
+526 LSKVQVLTEEERVVELARMLSGHDQSE
-535 RNAWWNWRECSPG
+535 
-548 TINQNRRESTPE
+548 
-560 SCWPPVEKC
+560 
-569 RRGAETDCKPAG
+569 
-581 KSSGKVLAKAPKGG
+581 
-595 IFRTKDHQR
+595 
-604 GRSARACLGKLPVQP
+604 SAREHARELLEAGRQVSQ
-619 VPVTN
+619 N
-624 SGAWRPEDVRY
+624 QG
-635 SVNAPTP
+635 
-642 ASTRRGGNNKSPA
+642 
-655 PFTVVI
+655 
-661 RTNRGGKAP
+661 

>member
-155 YAGEELSNLLEKYR
+155 YAGEELANLLEKYR

-207 AVNPQ
+207 ALNPQ

-247 YSTGDEQSV
+247 YSAGDEQSV

-277 ASLAARV
+277 AFLAARV

-296 ELSSYMASLDVEGPE
+296 DLSSYMASLDVEDPE

-406 SLVVEV
+406 SLAVEV

-440 LGKGASG
+440 LG

-535 RNAWWNWRECSPG
+535 EERV
-548 TINQNRRESTPE
+548 
-560 SCWPPVEKC
+560 VELA
-569 RRGAETDCKPAG
+569 RML
-581 KSSGKVLAKAPKGG
+581 SGH
-595 IFRTKDHQR
+595 DQSE
-604 GRSARACLGKLPVQP
+604 SAREHARELLAAGRE
-619 VPVTN
+619 VPQ
-624 SGAWRPEDVRY
+624 GR
-635 SVNAPTP
+635 
-642 ASTRRGGNNKSPA
+642 
-655 PFTVVI
+655 
-661 RTNRGGKAP
+661 

>member
-155 YAGEELSNLLEKYR
+155 YAGAELANLLEKYR

-268 AQADADEEL
+268 AQADAVEEL
-277 ASLAARV
+277 ASLARV

-296 ELSSYMASLDVEGPE
+296 DLSSYMASLDVEGPE

-535 RNAWWNWRECSPG
+535 EERV
-548 TINQNRRESTPE
+548 
-560 SCWPPVEKC
+560 VELA
-569 RRGAETDCKPAG
+569 RML
-581 KSSGKVLAKAPKGG
+581 SGH
-595 IFRTKDHQR
+595 DQSE
-604 GRSARACLGKLPVQP
+604 SAREHARELLAAGRD
-619 VPVTN
+619 VPQ
-624 SGAWRPEDVRY
+624 GR
-635 SVNAPTP
+635 
-642 ASTRRGGNNKSPA
+642 
-655 PFTVVI
+655 
-661 RTNRGGKAP
+661 

>member
-155 YAGEELSNLLEKYR
+155 YAGEELANLLEKYR

-194 EAQTLQGALEEIS
+194 EAQTLQSALEEIS

-212 AGEEEELKAEMVKLM
+212 AGEEELKAEMVKLM

-256 MSLLDAS
+256 LSLLDAS

-526 LSKVKVLSE
+526 LSKIKVLSE
-535 RNAWWNWRECSPG
+535 EERV
-548 TINQNRRESTPE
+548 
-560 SCWPPVEKC
+560 VELA
-569 RRGAETDCKPAG
+569 RML
-581 KSSGKVLAKAPKGG
+581 SGH
-595 IFRTKDHQR
+595 DQSE
-604 GRSARACLGKLPVQP
+604 SAREHARELLAAGRE
-619 VPVTN
+619 VPQ
-624 SGAWRPEDVRY
+624 GR
-635 SVNAPTP
+635 
-642 ASTRRGGNNKSPA
+642 
-655 PFTVVI
+655 
-661 RTNRGGKAP
+661 

>member
-49 RSDASSVRNGAKS
+49 RSDASSVRNGAKN

-67 VIRLPHGHRAL
+67 VIRLPRGHRAL
-78 ELAEEA
+78 ALAEEA
-84 GGTAEDI
+84 GGTTEEI
-91 DEQTSEL
+91 DEQSSEL

-117 SAPIGTLS
+117 SAPIGTLA
-125 QIGQTLVAVHG
+125 QIGQSLVAVHG

-142 LKSAAEQRQSLDL
+142 LKSPAEQRQSLDL
-155 YAGEELSNLLEKYR
+155 YAGEELASLLEKYR
-169 ENYERYRAAAAE
+169 ENYERYRVAAAE

-194 EAQTLQGALEEIS
+194 EAQSLQGALEEIA
-207 AVNPQ
+207 AVNPR
-212 AGEEEELKAEMVKLM
+212 AGEEDELKAEMVKLM

-237 TASAALSGSE
+237 TALTALSGSE
-247 YSTGDEQSV
+247 YSSGEEANV
-256 MSLLDAS
+256 MGLLDAA

-268 AQADADEEL
+268 GQASADEEL
-277 ASLAARV
+277 AALEARV
-284 NELLILATDISS
+284 NELMILTTDIASD
-296 ELSSYMASLDVEGPE
+296 LSSYAASLDVEGPE

-319 RAQLATLTRKYG
+319 RAQLATLMRKYG

-345 ARLETLVDDPQR
+345 ARLDTLVDDPQR

-372 GAQAE
+372 GEQAE
-377 ELTALRR
+377 ELTNLRR

-526 LSKVKVLSE
+526 LSKVQVLTEEERVVELARMLSGHDQSE
-535 RNAWWNWRECSPG
+535 
-548 TINQNRRESTPE
+548 
-560 SCWPPVEKC
+560 
-569 RRGAETDCKPAG
+569 
-581 KSSGKVLAKAPKGG
+581 
-595 IFRTKDHQR
+595 
-604 GRSARACLGKLPVQP
+604 SAREHARELLEAGRQVSQ
-619 VPVTN
+619 N
-624 SGAWRPEDVRY
+624 QG
-635 SVNAPTP
+635 
-642 ASTRRGGNNKSPA
+642 
-655 PFTVVI
+655 
-661 RTNRGGKAP
+661 